1 MSDSHLGFRQF
12 TRIAPAGDEYAG
24 LNQREVDTYR
34 AFHWA
39 VDTAIDSKVDLVVHS
54 GDMFDS
60 PRPTN
65 RALVEAISGI
75 KRLGEAGVPF
85 AVIAGNHSTPRLRRT
100 GSVFRVLEQL
110 TNVHAVYSSYEK
122 VLIGDV
128 AFHGVPHTFD
138 GDRRDE
144 SMASLVT
151 DGDARYNIAAIHC
164 AVSGVENHYA
174 EISQMKVDDTEIP
187 KDFDYV
193 ALGHLHQHHVIRK
206 NVVYSG
212 SLERFS
218 FAEAKDPKGA
228 VLVDL
233 DNGDWEFIERQ
244 GRRMDYVKVDCTRR
258 GYEDIERDVGKAI
271 DGAPDGALLKIKLV
285 DIARDEFRSM
295 DLRKLRSS
303 GERLLHL
310 DISHELAESSVGAP
324 RGERIG
330 DLASEFEAYLRDTP
344 VENVNKDAVLS
355 LGLNILEEVRR

>member
-39 VDTAIDSKVDLVVHS
+39 VDTAIEREVGLVVHS

-65 RALVEAISGI
+65 RALIEGI
-75 KRLGEAGVPF
+75 TGVKRLGEAGIPF

-110 TNVHAVYSSYEK
+110 TNVHAVYSSYEN
-122 VLIGDV
+122 VRIGDA

-138 GDRRDE
+138 GERRDE
-144 SMASLVT
+144 SMSSLVP

-174 EISQMKVDDTEIP
+174 EISQMKVDDTELP
-187 KDFDYV
+187 RDFDYV
-193 ALGHLHQHHVIRK
+193 ALGHLHQHHVLGNNI
-206 NVVYSG
+206 VYSG

-218 FAEAKDPKGA
+218 FAEAGDPKGV

-233 DNGDWEFIERQ
+233 ESGEREFVERA
-244 GRRMDYVKVDCTRR
+244 GRPMDHVRIDCARR
-258 GYEDIERDVGKAI
+258 GFSGIEDDVRKAI
-271 DGAPDGALLKIKLV
+271 DAAPDGAMLKIKLE
-285 DIARDEFRSM
+285 DIARDEFRSL
-295 DLRKLRSS
+295 DLRGLRSA

-310 DISHELAESSVGAP
+310 DIVHVLAERGAGSAESV
-324 RGERIG
+324 RIG
-330 DLASEFEAYLRDTP
+330 DLATEFEAYVKMTP
-344 VENVNKDAVLS
+344 VENVDKDAVLA
-355 LGLNILEEVRR
+355 LGLGVLEEVRR